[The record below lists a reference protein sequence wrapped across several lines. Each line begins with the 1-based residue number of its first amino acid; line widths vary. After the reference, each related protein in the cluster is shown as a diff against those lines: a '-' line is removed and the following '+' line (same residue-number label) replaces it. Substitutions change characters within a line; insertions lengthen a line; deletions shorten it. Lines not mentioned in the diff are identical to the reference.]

1 MCHLLRKLSNRKW
14 ISQLKLMIQVLTI
27 QGKMRVYL
35 TKLGT
40 IFLHFF
46 ALIDITVLLVTFY
59 ICFINEFFFKIYFQ
73 KEIFSLSKISHSPLF
88 MPPHFLAFL
97 PILKNFLY
105 PSPDGYFWE
114 VPFIP
119 KLKEWVCRLKLKYN
133 IMRKIMVFV
142 NCFTSRGVHHIF

>member
-59 ICFINEFFFKIYFQ
+59 ICFINEFFFLNL
-73 KEIFSLSKISHSPLF
+73 FSERNFFPFKNFSFPPFYASPFFGIS
-88 MPPHFLAFL
+88 PHFKELFVSLPWWLFLGSPIYPLAKGVSMQ
-97 PILKNFLY
+97 IEAKVQYNEKNY
-105 PSPDGYFWE
+105 G
-114 VPFIP
+114 
-119 KLKEWVCRLKLKYN
+119 VC
-133 IMRKIMVFV
+133 
-142 NCFTSRGVHHIF
+142 